1 MAHRNL
7 LTAFF
12 PVEGVPG
19 NFYGDP
25 RIWDLGLW
33 LAYGQPGT
41 RFTPPSKK
49 FTTTGPLTHKFAPGF
64 KWRTETYSRHSFPSK
79 ACLTTFMATLG
90 FGTLACGWPTGSR
103 VPGLP
108 RHPKSP

>member
-12 PVEGVPG
+12 SVEGVPG

-33 LAYGQPGT
+33 LAYGQPGA
-41 RFTPPSKK
+41 RFTPPS
-49 FTTTGPLTHKFAPGF
+49 
-64 KWRTETYSRHSFPSK
+64 E
-79 ACLTTFMATLG
+79 
-90 FGTLACGWPTGSR
+90 
-103 VPGLP
+103 
-108 RHPKSP
+108 KSIRPPNP